1 MSPRLFAL
9 LGVLLATVAC
19 EQPPPPATS
28 PPAAAR
34 AAPPKRYFGMAP
46 DGKLRVYFFNV
57 GQGDAALIV
66 SPEGRTV
73 LVDSGPES
81 AADHLVN
88 RLPEL
93 LTQRLD
99 LVVLTHPHED
109 HYGALEPVLK
119 RVGARQLLV
128 PQTGVSPPEYDEL
141 LTRVGGQ
148 GVEFLSPSPPPSTP
162 DAPLRLPLG
171 AGVELHV
178 LWPRPPQE
186 VLDVPGAA
194 MEANSI
200 VLRLTHGD
208 TAVLLTG
215 DAHARTEAHLLERGM
230 PLRAT
235 LLKVAAHGSDGPTG
249 DAFLRAVGA
258 RAAVISTGP
267 DAARSPPSPATL
279 KRLEAAGVQ
288 VFRTDVAGEVQVV
301 GDGKTLVVT
310 PQRLPA
316 DVPWDTRYTF
326 AGLGAAPAVATAP
339 PLRPEPARG
348 EATKPASTRTPPGA
362 RDTTGPARLSQA
374 QVVDIDD
381 LPSAEPPSR
390 PRPEPRPEPRPPR
403 AGTESRATH
412 AGGYVGSSKSD
423 KFHLPTCR
431 SAKNIKPS
439 NLVRFATRDEAARSR
454 PPAQDCHP

>member
-9 LGVLLATVAC
+9 LGVLLVTVAC
-19 EQPPPPATS
+19 EQPPAPADARPS
-28 PPAAAR
+28 AAAR
-34 AAPPKRYFGMAP
+34 PAPARRYFGAAP
-46 DGKLRVYFFNV
+46 DGKLHVYFFNV
-57 GQGDAALIV
+57 GHGDAALIV
-66 SPEGRTV
+66 SPKGHTV
-73 LVDSGPES
+73 LVDSGPGS
-81 AADHLVN
+81 SADHLVN

-128 PQTGVSPPEYDEL
+128 PQTGATPPEYDEL

-162 DAPLRLPLG
+162 DAPLRLPLDT
-171 AGVELHV
+171 GVELHV

-186 VLDVPGAA
+186 VLDVPEAA
-194 MEANSI
+194 LEANSI

-208 TAVLLTG
+208 TALLLTG
-215 DAHARTEAHLLERGM
+215 DAHAKTEAHLLARGM

-235 LLKVAAHGSDGPTG
+235 LLKVSAHGADGPTSG
-249 DAFLRAVGA
+249 AFLQAVGA

-267 DAARSPPSPATL
+267 DTPPAPAAL

-316 DVPWDTRYTF
+316 DVPWDTRYDF
-326 AGLGAAPAVATAP
+326 AGLSAAAAVATAP
-339 PLRPEPARG
+339 ALAPAPSLRG
-348 EATKPASTRTPPGA
+348 EAPKPAAPPRSPSGV
-362 RDTTGPARLSQA
+362 RDPTSAPRFGQA

-381 LPSAEPPSR
+381 LPSAAPPSR
-390 PRPEPRPEPRPPR
+390 PRPEPRPVR
-403 AGTESRATH
+403 GSTESRATP

-431 SAKNIKPS
+431 NVKNIKPS
-439 NLVRFATRDEAARSR
+439 NLVRFATREEAARNNR
-454 PPAQDCHP
+454 KPAGDCDP